1 MVKSVGISIECN
13 PVDLNFP
20 LMKLQ
25 DVMDFWPVWNQHL
38 FNTSSTVLHVCPNRL
53 LITSPLIPSV
63 AQNISLPY
71 SPVVYVPITLPGQ
84 PTVTLPGQQTP
95 SYIYDTHC
103 SLSFHIIFVKEI
115 FQGAQ
120 DAEFVIYV
128 LKMESHIP
136 LLTIYAC
143 SIKSMLYSQILV
155 LVVTKC
161 HQT

>member
-1 MVKSVGISIECN
+1 MQPSGSELSTNETSRCDGFLASLE
-13 PVDLNFP
+13 PAP
-20 LMKLQ
+20 
-25 DVMDFWPVWNQHL
+25 
-38 FNTSSTVLHVCPNRL
+38 SSTPPPLYSMSAQTDYSSPP
-53 LITSPLIPSV
+53 PLIPSV